1 VIRTV
6 PKQIQRRAGF
16 SEGRPLDLGSRG
28 DTQKTL
34 TWRANSAIMSA
45 SGNAIGNA
53 GTQMHSSPTAQAS
66 RTQRSRVSNGTAI
79 LPGVDGRSA
88 LARRYRD
95 LVAALSADLEAGQ
108 SQAAGFQIRNAAS
121 LQLHAEELTARLVRG
136 EAIDPEAI
144 TRATNGANRALAA
157 LRPKPAANRRRPG
170 QSGGSVTD
178 YLARRPALTP
188 GGDQ

>member
-1 VIRTV
+1 MREASS
-6 PKQIQRRAGF
+6 KQIQRRAGF
-16 SEGRPLDLGSRG
+16 SEGRPLDLGSRAE
-28 DTQKTL
+28 TYRTL
-34 TWRANSAIMSA
+34 TGRTNSAIMPV
-45 SGNAIGNA
+45 SGNAIGN
-53 GTQMHSSPTAQAS
+53 GDSPMTTPDTATAS
-66 RTQRSRVSNGTAI
+66 PSQRSRVSNGTAI

-95 LVAALSADLEAGQ
+95 LVAALSSDLEAGQ

-178 YLARRPALTP
+178 YLARRPAVTS